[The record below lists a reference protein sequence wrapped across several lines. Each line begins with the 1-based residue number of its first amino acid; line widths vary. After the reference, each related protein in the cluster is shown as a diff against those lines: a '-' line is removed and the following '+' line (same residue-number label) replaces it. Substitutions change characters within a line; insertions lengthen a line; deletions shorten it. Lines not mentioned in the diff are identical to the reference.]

1 MKKII
6 FILVLIMSFSYANT
20 NSSVLSLFVQYNQE
34 EIELKWF
41 TPEYSSE
48 YIYKIYKSEGNEKP
62 KLIKEVKPISLEQ
75 LEKGGYS
82 EDYIFM
88 VYPYAKVK
96 NPKEKI
102 QVMQIEQRV
111 KGFRLLKFM
120 RDYAFAQNIGQY
132 YKDLNVKKDKVYT
145 YTVVAYKNKKEVY
158 NRTILAHTYKKAKKY
173 DFMWTKATPL
183 NDEIGLRWD
192 TQDAFAYYN
201 VYRKLS
207 NEKKFKKLNKNI
219 IYISRDFATR
229 AKFLYK
235 DTSIKI
241 GEKATYYIRKV
252 DMFSKEGR
260 PSSHFSAELKEKISK
275 PQIIKDVFITNSD
288 TKRVIRWSKS
298 TESLGYNV
306 YRSRIY
312 QGNFRKI
319 NKELIKDE
327 FYYDKNFQ
335 AGKNYYYYI
344 TASNLK
350 GESLPSTIK
359 LAYASDTTPPVEP
372 TKFKAKTNKKGQI
385 AFSWDKVK
393 DTNLA
398 GYRIYMSM
406 DIDAEQWSLLN
417 TELIKTNAY
426 DYNMS
431 EKFSR
436 FPYFYRVSAVD
447 GTFNESYPSNIVKLK
462 LPDVTAPKQPFIKN
476 FRAHND
482 KIILEWGKNT
492 AYDLDHYNV
501 YSKVD
506 NKYNKLNQEPIFM
519 SMFTDIKPHSGI
531 NQYVITAVDKSG
543 NESLKTV
550 VKEVKL
556 VDNIPVK
563 IEDFKLLK
571 TKKGVE
577 VSFTCKDKDYH
588 GFKLFRRGFEEPNYT
603 NVSNFVEATNFT
615 DKIVSKKNIYYY
627 LVKAYDK
634 SGNISESNVLKMQ
647 IK

>member
-6 FILVLIMSFSYANT
+6 FILALIMSFSYANSNT
-20 NSSVLSLFVQYNQE
+20 SVLSLFVQYNQE

-48 YIYKIYKSEGNEKP
+48 YTYKIYKSEGNEKP

-82 EDYIFM
+82 KDYIFM

-275 PQIIKDVFITNSD
+275 PQTIKDVFITNSD

-306 YRSRIY
+306 YRSTIY

-344 TASNLK
+344 TVSNLK

-359 LAYASDTTPPVEP
+359 LAYASDTTPPAVP
-372 TKFKAKTNKKGQI
+372 TNFKADVNKKGQI

-417 TELIKTNAY
+417 TDLIKTNSY

-431 EKFSR
+431 EKLSR

-447 GTFNESYPSNIVKLK
+447 ETFNESYPSKIIKVK
-462 LPDVTAPKQPFIKN
+462 LPDVTAPKQPFVKK
-476 FRAHND
+476 FRAYTD
-482 KIILEWGKNT
+482 EIVLEWEKVI
-492 AYDLDHYNV
+492 AEDLSHYNV
-501 YSKVD
+501 YTIIDK
-506 NKYNKLNQEPIFM
+506 NYTKLNKEPVLM
-519 SMFTDIKPHSGI
+519 SMFKDKKPHSGV
-531 NQYVITAVDKSG
+531 NVYVVTAVDKSS
-543 NESLKTV
+543 NES
-550 VKEVKL
+550 VKIKKKEINL
-556 VDNIPVK
+556 PDTTPVK
-563 IEDFKLLK
+563 IEAFKLLK
-571 TKKGVE
+571 TKEGIKA
-577 VSFTCKDKDYH
+577 SFTCKDKDYA
-588 GFKLFRRGFEEPNYT
+588 GFSLFRRGAEAPNYT
-603 NVSNFVEATNFT
+603 NISNFIKEKSYI
-615 DKIVSKKNIYYY
+615 DKSISKKTTYFYM
-627 LVKAYDK
+627 VKAYDK
-634 SGNISESNVLKMQ
+634 AGNIVESEVLN
-647 IK
+647 IKYN